1 MRIKRNCR
9 RTVIGILTAVVLSA
23 CSGSD
28 EPTETEEPESAST
41 SSAVKAETSEEAASS
56 ETSNEASIQEEDAAA
71 VQQEEPVVYEGNLEL
86 PVSGATGFASVL
98 MNLKASADAGS
109 ETISALEAG
118 TTFEVLEEEGE
129 WWYVQTETESG
140 WVQHLYC
147 FINLPDVI
155 PSIIYD
161 NTNTYASKF
170 VSSGKT
176 IPGITGQA
184 LYDGKA
190 YNMRLG
196 KVSDIVPVLY
206 SMSKKIHLAQQA
218 ALAEGNSLVIY
229 EGYRPFSAQKLTV
242 DALAD
247 LAAAD
252 PEVMAGINT
261 YPWDTNWFIAT
272 NVSNHQMGYAIDVT
286 LAKITEEQEIVIGDY
301 VATAITGYTEYTMPT
316 TIHELSM
323 ASATF
328 TGPVKSSS
336 PTAWLQATLADTM
349 NEAAILLQ
357 RYCTDAGLTPLASEW
372 WHFND
377 LDARFATEDNSS
389 RGEYILDATISEAPE
404 AAI

>member
-1 MRIKRNCR
+1 MSIKRNWR
-9 RTVIGILTAVVLSA
+9 RAVIGFLTAVVLSA

-28 EPTETEEPESAST
+28 EQTETEESESATT
-41 SSAVKAETSEEAASS
+41 SSAVEAVTSEEI
-56 ETSNEASIQEEDAAA
+56 TSVEEDTA
-71 VQQEEPVVYEGNLEL
+71 VVQPEEPEPLVYEGSLKL
-86 PVSGATGFASVL
+86 PVNGATGYASVR
-98 MNLKASADAGS
+98 MDLKAAADAGS

-118 TTFEVLEEEGE
+118 TAFEVVEEVGD

-170 VSSGKT
+170 ASSGKT
-176 IPGITGQA
+176 IPGITGEA

-218 ALAEGNSLVIY
+218 ALEEGNTLVIY
-229 EGYRPFSAQKLTV
+229 EGYRPFFAQKLTV
-242 DALAD
+242 DALTT

-261 YPWDTNWFIAT
+261 HPWDTNWFIAT
-272 NVSNHQMGYAIDVT
+272 SISNHQMGYAIDVT
-286 LAKITEEQEIVIGDY
+286 LAKITEQQEFVIGDY
-301 VATAITGYTEYTMPT
+301 TATAVTGYTEYTMPT

-336 PTAWLQATLADTM
+336 PTAWLQANLADTM

-389 RGEYILDATISEAPE
+389 KGEYLLDATMSEAPE
-404 AAI
+404 AAE

>member
-1 MRIKRNCR
+1 MKMRIKRNWR
-9 RTVIGILTAVVLSA
+9 RTVIGILAAVVLSA
-23 CSGSD
+23 CTSSD
-28 EPTETEEPESAST
+28 AQTGTEESESTSTSSAIEEATSSAVTSIEEDKAVAQPEEPESL
-41 SSAVKAETSEEAASS
+41 
-56 ETSNEASIQEEDAAA
+56 
-71 VQQEEPVVYEGNLEL
+71 VYQGDLEL
-86 PVSGATGFASVL
+86 PINGATGYASVL
-98 MNLKASADAGS
+98 MDLKATADAGS
-109 ETISALEAG
+109 ETLAALEAG
-118 TTFEVLEEEGE
+118 TAFEVVEEVGD
-129 WWYVQTETESG
+129 WWYVQTATESG

-161 NTNTYASKF
+161 NTNTYAAKF
-170 VSSGKT
+170 VSSGKV
-176 IPGITGQA
+176 IPGITGEA

-190 YNMRLG
+190 YNIRLG

-206 SMSKKIHLAQQA
+206 SMSKKIYLAQQA
-218 ALAEGNSLVIY
+218 ALVEGNSLVIY
-229 EGYRPFSAQKLTV
+229 EGYRPFSAQKMTV
-242 DALAD
+242 DALTN

-261 YPWDTNWFIAT
+261 PPWDTNWFIAT

-286 LAKITEEQEIVIGDY
+286 LAKITEQQEIVIGDY

-336 PTAWLQATLADTM
+336 ATAWLQATLADTM

-377 LDARFATEDNSS
+377 LDARFSTEGNSS
-389 RGEYILDATISEAPE
+389 KGEYLLDSTMSEAPE
-404 AAI
+404 AVI

>member
-1 MRIKRNCR
+1 MLIRKIWR
-9 RTVIGILTAVVLSA
+9 RVFIGILTGMMLSA
-23 CSGSD
+23 CSGSN
-28 EPTETEEPESAST
+28 EQTETNESETAS
-41 SSAVKAETSEEAASS
+41 SSSTAEAGTSEEAAVVWPEES
-56 ETSNEASIQEEDAAA
+56 E
-71 VQQEEPVVYEGNLEL
+71 PLLYEGDLEL
-86 PVSGATGFASVL
+86 PVSGATGYASVR
-98 MNLKASADAGS
+98 MDLKTTADAGS
-109 ETISALEAG
+109 ETILVLEAG
-118 TTFEVLEEEGE
+118 TAFEVLEEVGD
-129 WWYVQTETESG
+129 WWYVRTATESG

-170 VSSGKT
+170 VSSGKA
-176 IPGITGQA
+176 IPGITGEA

-218 ALAEGNSLVIY
+218 ALEEGNTLVIY
-229 EGYRPFSAQKLTV
+229 EGYRPFFAQKLTV
-242 DALAD
+242 DALTT

-261 YPWDTNWFIAT
+261 HPWDTNWFIAT
-272 NVSNHQMGYAIDVT
+272 SISNHQMGYAIDVT
-286 LAKITEEQEIVIGDY
+286 LAKITEQQEFVIGDY
-301 VATAITGYTEYTMPT
+301 TATAVTGYTEYTMPT

-389 RGEYILDATISEAPE
+389 KGEYFLDATMSKAPTVD
-404 AAI
+404 

>member
-1 MRIKRNCR
+1 MLIRQIWR
-9 RTVIGILTAVVLSA
+9 RVFIGILTGMVLSA
-23 CSGSD
+23 CSGSN
-28 EPTETEEPESAST
+28 EQTETNESKTAS
-41 SSAVKAETSEEAASS
+41 SSSTAEAGTSEEAAVVRPEES
-56 ETSNEASIQEEDAAA
+56 E
-71 VQQEEPVVYEGNLEL
+71 PLLYEGDLEL
-86 PVSGATGFASVL
+86 PVNGATGYASVR
-98 MNLKASADAGS
+98 MDLKATADAGS

-118 TTFEVLEEEGE
+118 TAFEVLEEEGD
-129 WWYVQTETESG
+129 WWYVQTATESG

-155 PSIIYD
+155 PSIIYN

-176 IPGITGQA
+176 IPGITGEA

-229 EGYRPFSAQKLTV
+229 EGYRPFSAQKMTV
-242 DALAD
+242 DALTN
-247 LAAAD
+247 LAATD

-272 NVSNHQMGYAIDVT
+272 NISNHQMGYAIDVT
-286 LAKITEEQEIVIGDY
+286 LAKITEQQEIVIGDY
-301 VATAITGYTEYTMPT
+301 AATAITGYTEYTMPT

-389 RGEYILDATISEAPE
+389 KGEYLLDATMSEAPE
-404 AAI
+404 AIE

>member
-1 MRIKRNCR
+1 MLIRQIWR
-9 RTVIGILTAVVLSA
+9 RVFIGILTGMVLSA
-23 CSGSD
+23 CSGSN
-28 EPTETEEPESAST
+28 EQTETNESKTAS
-41 SSAVKAETSEEAASS
+41 SSSTAEAGTSEEAAVVRPEES
-56 ETSNEASIQEEDAAA
+56 E
-71 VQQEEPVVYEGNLEL
+71 PLLYEGDLEL
-86 PVSGATGFASVL
+86 PVNGATGYASVL
-98 MNLKASADAGS
+98 MDLKATADAGS
-109 ETISALEAG
+109 ETISELEAG
-118 TTFEVLEEEGE
+118 TAFEVLEEVGD
-129 WWYVQTETESG
+129 WWYVRTATESG

-147 FINLPDVI
+147 FINLPDVV

-170 VSSGKT
+170 ASSGKT
-176 IPGITGQA
+176 IPGITGEA

-218 ALAEGNSLVIY
+218 ALEEGNILVIY
-229 EGYRPFSAQKLTV
+229 EGYRPFFAQKLTV
-242 DALAD
+242 DALTT

-261 YPWDTNWFIAT
+261 HPWDTNWFIAT
-272 NVSNHQMGYAIDVT
+272 SISNHQMGYAIDVT
-286 LAKITEEQEIVIGDY
+286 LAKITEQQEFVIGDY
-301 VATAITGYTEYTMPT
+301 TATAVTGYTEYTMPT

-336 PTAWLQATLADTM
+336 PTAWLQANLADTM

-389 RGEYILDATISEAPE
+389 KGEYLLDATMSEAPE
-404 AAI
+404 AAE

>member
-1 MRIKRNCR
+1 MSIKRNWR
-9 RTVIGILTAVVLSA
+9 RAVIGFLTAVVLSA

-28 EPTETEEPESAST
+28 EQTETEESKSASAN
-41 SSAVKAETSEEAASS
+41 SAVKEAASS
-56 ETSNEASIQEEDAAA
+56 ETSKEEDAAV
-71 VQQEEPVVYEGNLEL
+71 VQPEEPEPLVYEGSLEL
-86 PVSGATGFASVL
+86 PVNGATGYASVR
-98 MNLKASADAGS
+98 MDLKAAADAGS

-118 TTFEVLEEEGE
+118 TAFEVVEEVGD

-147 FINLPDVI
+147 FISLPDVI

-170 VSSGKT
+170 VSSGKA
-176 IPGITGQA
+176 IPGITGVA

-206 SMSKKIHLAQQA
+206 SMSKKIYLAQQA
-218 ALAEGNSLVIY
+218 ALAEGNTLVIY
-229 EGYRPFSAQKLTV
+229 EGYRPYSAQKMTV
-242 DALAD
+242 DALTN
-247 LAAAD
+247 LAASD

-261 YPWDTNWFIAT
+261 HPWDTNWFIAT
-272 NVSNHQMGYAIDVT
+272 SVSNHQMGYAIDVT
-286 LAKITEEQEIVIGDY
+286 LAKITEQQEIVIGDY
-301 VATAITGYTEYTMPT
+301 AATAITGYTEYTMPT

-377 LDARFATEDNSS
+377 LDARFSTEGNSS
-389 RGEYILDATISEAPE
+389 KGEYLLDATMSEAPE

>member
-1 MRIKRNCR
+1 MLIREIWR
-9 RTVIGILTAVVLSA
+9 RVFIGILTGMMLSA
-23 CSGSD
+23 CSGSN
-28 EPTETEEPESAST
+28 EQTETNESKTAS
-41 SSAVKAETSEEAASS
+41 SSSTAEAGTSEEAAVVRPEES
-56 ETSNEASIQEEDAAA
+56 E
-71 VQQEEPVVYEGNLEL
+71 PLLYEGDLEL
-86 PVSGATGFASVL
+86 PVNGATGYASVL
-98 MNLKASADAGS
+98 MDLKATADAGS
-109 ETISALEAG
+109 ETISELEAG
-118 TTFEVLEEEGE
+118 TAFEVLEEVGD
-129 WWYVQTETESG
+129 WWYVRTATESG

-176 IPGITGQA
+176 IPGITGEA

-218 ALAEGNSLVIY
+218 ALEEGNTLVIY
-229 EGYRPFSAQKLTV
+229 EGYRPFFAQKLTV
-242 DALAD
+242 DALTT

-261 YPWDTNWFIAT
+261 HPWDTNWFIAT
-272 NVSNHQMGYAIDVT
+272 SISNHQMGYAIDVT
-286 LAKITEEQEIVIGDY
+286 LAKITEQQEIVIGDY
-301 VATAITGYTEYTMPT
+301 TATAITGYTEYTMPT

-336 PTAWLQATLADTM
+336 PTAWLQATLVNTM
-349 NEAAILLQ
+349 NETAILLQ

-377 LDARFATEDNSS
+377 LDARFATEGNSS
-389 RGEYILDATISEAPE
+389 RGEYLLDATMSEAPE
-404 AAI
+404 AAE

>member
-1 MRIKRNCR
+1 MLIRQIWR
-9 RTVIGILTAVVLSA
+9 RVFIGILTGMVLSA
-23 CSGSD
+23 CSGSN
-28 EPTETEEPESAST
+28 EQTETNESKTAS
-41 SSAVKAETSEEAASS
+41 SSSTAEAGTSEEAAVVRPEES
-56 ETSNEASIQEEDAAA
+56 E
-71 VQQEEPVVYEGNLEL
+71 PLLYEGDLEL
-86 PVSGATGFASVL
+86 PVNGATGYASVL
-98 MNLKASADAGS
+98 MDLKATADAGS
-109 ETISALEAG
+109 ETISELEAG
-118 TTFEVLEEEGE
+118 TAFEVLEEVGD
-129 WWYVQTETESG
+129 WWYVRTATESG

-147 FINLPDVI
+147 FINLPDVV

-176 IPGITGQA
+176 IPGITGEA

-218 ALAEGNSLVIY
+218 ALEEGNTLVIY
-229 EGYRPFSAQKLTV
+229 EGYRPFFAQKLTV
-242 DALAD
+242 DALTT

-261 YPWDTNWFIAT
+261 HPWDTNWFIAT
-272 NVSNHQMGYAIDVT
+272 SISNHQMGYAIDVT
-286 LAKITEEQEIVIGDY
+286 LAKITEQQEFVIGDY
-301 VATAITGYTEYTMPT
+301 TATAVTGYTEYTMPT

-336 PTAWLQATLADTM
+336 PTAWLLANLADTM

-389 RGEYILDATISEAPE
+389 KGEYLLDATMSEAPE
-404 AAI
+404 AAE

>member
-1 MRIKRNCR
+1 MLIRQIWR
-9 RTVIGILTAVVLSA
+9 RVFIGILTGMVLSA
-23 CSGSD
+23 CSGSN
-28 EPTETEEPESAST
+28 EQTETNESKTAS
-41 SSAVKAETSEEAASS
+41 SSSTAEAGTSEEAAVVRPEES
-56 ETSNEASIQEEDAAA
+56 E
-71 VQQEEPVVYEGNLEL
+71 PLLYEGDLEL
-86 PVSGATGFASVL
+86 PVNGATGYASVL
-98 MNLKASADAGS
+98 MDLKATADAGS
-109 ETISALEAG
+109 ETISELEAG
-118 TTFEVLEEEGE
+118 TAFEVLEEVGD
-129 WWYVQTETESG
+129 WWYVRTATESG

-147 FINLPDVI
+147 FINLPDVV

-170 VSSGKT
+170 ASSGKT
-176 IPGITGQA
+176 IPGITGEA

-218 ALAEGNSLVIY
+218 ALEEGNTLVIY
-229 EGYRPFSAQKLTV
+229 EGYRPFFAQKLTV
-242 DALAD
+242 DALTT
-247 LAAAD
+247 LAASD

-261 YPWDTNWFIAT
+261 HPWDTNWFIAT
-272 NVSNHQMGYAIDVT
+272 SVSNHQMGYAIDVT
-286 LAKITEEQEIVIGDY
+286 LAKITEQQEFVIGDY
-301 VATAITGYTEYTMPT
+301 TATAVTGYTEYTMPT

-336 PTAWLQATLADTM
+336 PTAWLQANLADTM

-389 RGEYILDATISEAPE
+389 KGEYLLDATMSKAPE
-404 AAI
+404 AAE

>member
-1 MRIKRNCR
+1 MLIRQIWR
-9 RTVIGILTAVVLSA
+9 RVFIGILTGMVLSA
-23 CSGSD
+23 CSGSN
-28 EPTETEEPESAST
+28 EQTETNESKTAS
-41 SSAVKAETSEEAASS
+41 SSSTAEAGTSEEAAVVRPEES
-56 ETSNEASIQEEDAAA
+56 E
-71 VQQEEPVVYEGNLEL
+71 PLLYEGDLEL
-86 PVSGATGFASVL
+86 PVNGATGYASVL
-98 MNLKASADAGS
+98 MDLKATADARS
-109 ETISALEAG
+109 ETISELEAG
-118 TTFEVLEEEGE
+118 TAFEVLEEVGD
-129 WWYVQTETESG
+129 WWYVRTATESG

-147 FINLPDVI
+147 FINLPDVV

-170 VSSGKT
+170 ASSGKT
-176 IPGITGQA
+176 IPGITGEA

-196 KVSDIVPVLY
+196 KVSDIEPVLY

-218 ALAEGNSLVIY
+218 ALEEGNTLVIY
-229 EGYRPFSAQKLTV
+229 EGYRPFFAQKLTV
-242 DALAD
+242 DALTT

-261 YPWDTNWFIAT
+261 HPWDTNWFIAT
-272 NVSNHQMGYAIDVT
+272 SISNHQMGYAIDVT
-286 LAKITEEQEIVIGDY
+286 LAKITEQQEFVIGDY
-301 VATAITGYTEYTMPT
+301 TATAVTGYTEYTMPT

-336 PTAWLQATLADTM
+336 PTAWLQANLADTM

-389 RGEYILDATISEAPE
+389 KGEYLLDATMSEAPE
-404 AAI
+404 AAE

>member
-1 MRIKRNCR
+1 MSIKRNWR
-9 RTVIGILTAVVLSA
+9 RAVIGILTVAVLSA

-28 EPTETEEPESAST
+28 EQTETEESETAVT
-41 SSAVKAETSEEAASS
+41 SSAAEAV
-56 ETSNEASIQEEDAAA
+56 TSNEASIQEEDTA
-71 VQQEEPVVYEGNLEL
+71 VVQPEAPKPLVYEGDLEL
-86 PVSGATGFASVL
+86 PVNGATGYASVL
-98 MNLKASADAGS
+98 MDLKATADAGS
-109 ETISALEAG
+109 ETILALEAG
-118 TTFEVLEEEGE
+118 TAFEVVEEVGD
-129 WWYVQTETESG
+129 WWYVQTTTESG

-170 VSSGKT
+170 VSSGKA
-176 IPGITGQA
+176 IPGITGVA

-206 SMSKKIHLAQQA
+206 SMSKKINLAQQA
-218 ALAEGNSLVIY
+218 ALAEGNTLVIY
-229 EGYRPFSAQKLTV
+229 EGYRPYSVQQMTVAALTN
-242 DALAD
+242 

-261 YPWDTNWFIAT
+261 HPWDTNWFIAT
-272 NVSNHQMGYAIDVT
+272 SVSNHQMGYAIDVT
-286 LAKITEEQEIVIGDY
+286 LAKITEQQEIVIGDY
-301 VATAITGYTEYTMPT
+301 AATAITGYTEYTMPT

-336 PTAWLQATLADTM
+336 QTAWLQATLADTM

-357 RYCTDAGLTPLASEW
+357 RYSTDAGLTPLASEW

-377 LDARFATEDNSS
+377 LDARFATEENSS
-389 RGEYILDATISEAPE
+389 KGEYLLDATMSEAPE
-404 AAI
+404 AAE

>member
-1 MRIKRNCR
+1 MLIRQIWR
-9 RTVIGILTAVVLSA
+9 RVFIGILTGMVLSA
-23 CSGSD
+23 CSGSN
-28 EPTETEEPESAST
+28 EQTETNESKTAS
-41 SSAVKAETSEEAASS
+41 SSSTAEAGTSEEAAVVRPEES
-56 ETSNEASIQEEDAAA
+56 E
-71 VQQEEPVVYEGNLEL
+71 PLLYEGDLEL
-86 PVSGATGFASVL
+86 PVNGATGYASVL
-98 MNLKASADAGS
+98 MDLKATADAGS
-109 ETISALEAG
+109 ETISELEAG
-118 TTFEVLEEEGE
+118 TAFEVLEEVGD
-129 WWYVQTETESG
+129 WWYVRTATESG

-147 FINLPDVI
+147 FINLPDVV

-170 VSSGKT
+170 ASSGKT
-176 IPGITGQA
+176 IPGITGEA

-206 SMSKKIHLAQQA
+206 SMSKKILLAQQA
-218 ALAEGNSLVIY
+218 ALEEGNTLVIY
-229 EGYRPFSAQKLTV
+229 EGYRPFFAQKLTV
-242 DALAD
+242 DALTT

-261 YPWDTNWFIAT
+261 HPWDTNWFIAT
-272 NVSNHQMGYAIDVT
+272 SISNHQMGYAIDVT
-286 LAKITEEQEIVIGDY
+286 LAKITEQQEFVIGDY
-301 VATAITGYTEYTMPT
+301 TATAVTGYTEYTMPT

-336 PTAWLQATLADTM
+336 PTAWLQANLADTM

-389 RGEYILDATISEAPE
+389 KGEYLLDATMSEAPE
-404 AAI
+404 AAE

>member
-1 MRIKRNCR
+1 MKINKNWR
-9 RTVIGILTAVVLSA
+9 RTVTGILTAILLSA

-28 EPTETEEPESAST
+28 EQTETEESEIAST
-41 SSAVKAETSEEAASS
+41 SSAVEAVTSEEAIPVENDTAL
-56 ETSNEASIQEEDAAA
+56 
-71 VQQEEPVVYEGNLEL
+71 VQPEEPEPLVYEGDLEL
-86 PVSGATGFASVL
+86 PINGATGYASVL
-98 MNLKASADAGS
+98 MDLKATADAGS
-109 ETISALEAG
+109 ETILALEAG
-118 TTFEVLEEEGE
+118 TAFEVVEEVGD
-129 WWYVQTETESG
+129 WWYVQTATESG

-170 VSSGKT
+170 VSSGKA
-176 IPGITGQA
+176 IPGITGVA

-206 SMSKKIHLAQQA
+206 SMSKKIYLAQQA
-218 ALAEGNSLVIY
+218 ALAEGNTLVIY
-229 EGYRPFSAQKLTV
+229 EGYRPYSAQKMTV
-242 DALAD
+242 DALTN
-247 LAAAD
+247 LAVSD

-261 YPWDTNWFIAT
+261 HPWDTNWFIAT
-272 NVSNHQMGYAIDVT
+272 SVSNHQMGYAIDVT
-286 LAKITEEQEIVIGDY
+286 LAKITEQQEIVIGDY
-301 VATAITGYTEYTMPT
+301 AATAITGYTEYTMPT

-377 LDARFATEDNSS
+377 LDARFSTEGNSS
-389 RGEYILDATISEAPE
+389 KGEYLLDATMSEAPE
-404 AAI
+404 AAE

>member
-1 MRIKRNCR
+1 MKINKNWPRA
-9 RTVIGILTAVVLSA
+9 VIGILMVAVLSA

-28 EPTETEEPESAST
+28 EQTETEESEIAST
-41 SSAVKAETSEEAASS
+41 SSAVEAVTSEEA
-56 ETSNEASIQEEDAAA
+56 IPVEDDTA
-71 VQQEEPVVYEGNLEL
+71 VVEPEEPEPLGYEGDLEL
-86 PVSGATGFASVL
+86 PVSGATGYASIG
-98 MNLKASADAGS
+98 MDLKATADAES

-118 TTFEVLEEEGE
+118 TAFEVLEEVGD
-129 WWYVQTETESG
+129 WWYVRTATESG
-140 WVQHLYC
+140 WVEHIHC

-176 IPGITGQA
+176 IPGITGVA

-190 YNMRLG
+190 YNIRLG

-206 SMSKKIHLAQQA
+206 SMSKKIYLAQQA
-218 ALAEGNSLVIY
+218 ALAEGNTLVIY
-229 EGYRPFSAQKLTV
+229 EGYRPYSVQTLTV
-242 DALAD
+242 DALTA
-247 LAAAD
+247 LAMAD

-261 YPWDTNWFIAT
+261 PPWDTNWFIAT
-272 NVSNHQMGYAIDVT
+272 SVSNHQMGYAIDVT
-286 LAKITEEQEIVIGDY
+286 LAKVTEQQEIVIGDY
-301 VATAITGYTEYTMPT
+301 AATAITGYTEYTMPT

-336 PTAWLQATLADTM
+336 PTAWVQATLADTM

-357 RYCTDAGLTPLASEW
+357 RYSTDAGLTPLASEW

-377 LDARFATEDNSS
+377 LDARFATEGNSS
-389 RGEYILDATISEAPE
+389 KGEYLLDATMSEAPE
-404 AAI
+404 AAN

>member
-1 MRIKRNCR
+1 MLIRQIWR
-9 RTVIGILTAVVLSA
+9 RVFIGILTGMVLSA
-23 CSGSD
+23 CSGSN
-28 EPTETEEPESAST
+28 EQTETNESKTAS
-41 SSAVKAETSEEAASS
+41 SSSTAEAGTSEEAAVVRPEES
-56 ETSNEASIQEEDAAA
+56 E
-71 VQQEEPVVYEGNLEL
+71 PLLYEGDLEL
-86 PVSGATGFASVL
+86 PVNGATGYASVL
-98 MNLKASADAGS
+98 MDLKATADAGS
-109 ETISALEAG
+109 ETISELEAG
-118 TTFEVLEEEGE
+118 TAFEVLEEVGD
-129 WWYVQTETESG
+129 WWYVRTATESG

-147 FINLPDVI
+147 FINLPDVV

-170 VSSGKT
+170 VSSRKT
-176 IPGITGQA
+176 IPGITGEA

-218 ALAEGNSLVIY
+218 ALEEGNTLVIY
-229 EGYRPFSAQKLTV
+229 EGYRPFFAQKLTV
-242 DALAD
+242 DALTT

-261 YPWDTNWFIAT
+261 HPWDTNWFIAT
-272 NVSNHQMGYAIDVT
+272 SISNHQMGYAIDVT
-286 LAKITEEQEIVIGDY
+286 LAKITEQQEFVIGDY
-301 VATAITGYTEYTMPT
+301 TATAVTGYTEYTMPT

-336 PTAWLQATLADTM
+336 PTAWLQANLADTM

-389 RGEYILDATISEAPE
+389 KGEYLLDATMSEAPE
-404 AAI
+404 AAE

>member
-1 MRIKRNCR
+1 MLIRQIWR
-9 RTVIGILTAVVLSA
+9 RVFIGILTGMVLSA
-23 CSGSD
+23 CSGSN
-28 EPTETEEPESAST
+28 EQTETHESKTAS
-41 SSAVKAETSEEAASS
+41 SSSTAEAGTSEEAAVVRPEES
-56 ETSNEASIQEEDAAA
+56 E
-71 VQQEEPVVYEGNLEL
+71 PLLYEGDLEL
-86 PVSGATGFASVL
+86 PVNGATGYASVL
-98 MNLKASADAGS
+98 MDLKATADAGS
-109 ETISALEAG
+109 ETISELEAG
-118 TTFEVLEEEGE
+118 TAFEVLEEVGD
-129 WWYVQTETESG
+129 WWYVRTATESG

-147 FINLPDVI
+147 FINLPDVV

-170 VSSGKT
+170 ASSGKT
-176 IPGITGQA
+176 IPGITGEA

-196 KVSDIVPVLY
+196 KVSDIEPVLY

-218 ALAEGNSLVIY
+218 ALEEGNTLVIY
-229 EGYRPFSAQKLTV
+229 EGYRPFFAQKLTV
-242 DALAD
+242 DALTT

-261 YPWDTNWFIAT
+261 HPWDTNWFIAT
-272 NVSNHQMGYAIDVT
+272 SISNHQMGYAIDVT
-286 LAKITEEQEIVIGDY
+286 LAKITEQQEFVIGDY
-301 VATAITGYTEYTMPT
+301 TATAVTGYTEYTMPT

-336 PTAWLQATLADTM
+336 PTAWLQANLADTM

-389 RGEYILDATISEAPE
+389 KGEYLLDATMSEAPE
-404 AAI
+404 AAE

>member
-1 MRIKRNCR
+1 MLIREIWR
-9 RTVIGILTAVVLSA
+9 RVFIGILTGMMLSA
-23 CSGSD
+23 CSGSN
-28 EPTETEEPESAST
+28 EQTETNESKTAS
-41 SSAVKAETSEEAASS
+41 SSSTAEAGTSEEAAVVRPEVS
-56 ETSNEASIQEEDAAA
+56 E
-71 VQQEEPVVYEGNLEL
+71 PLLYEGDLEL
-86 PVSGATGFASVL
+86 PVNGATGYASVL
-98 MNLKASADAGS
+98 MDLKATADAGS
-109 ETISALEAG
+109 ETISELEAG
-118 TTFEVLEEEGE
+118 TAFEVLEEVGD
-129 WWYVQTETESG
+129 WWYVRTATESG

-170 VSSGKT
+170 ASSGKT
-176 IPGITGQA
+176 IPGITGEA

-218 ALAEGNSLVIY
+218 ALEEGNTLVIY
-229 EGYRPFSAQKLTV
+229 EGYRPFFAQKLTV
-242 DALAD
+242 DALTT

-261 YPWDTNWFIAT
+261 HPWDTNWFIAT
-272 NVSNHQMGYAIDVT
+272 SISNHQMGYAIDVT
-286 LAKITEEQEIVIGDY
+286 LAKITEQQEFVIGDY
-301 VATAITGYTEYTMPT
+301 TATAVTGYTEYTMPT

-336 PTAWLQATLADTM
+336 PTAWLQANLADTM

-389 RGEYILDATISEAPE
+389 KGEYLLDATMGEAPE
-404 AAI
+404 AAE

>member
-1 MRIKRNCR
+1 MLIRQIWR
-9 RTVIGILTAVVLSA
+9 RVFIGILTGMVLSA
-23 CSGSD
+23 CSGSN
-28 EPTETEEPESAST
+28 EQTETNESKTAS
-41 SSAVKAETSEEAASS
+41 SSSTAEAGTSEEAAVVRPEES
-56 ETSNEASIQEEDAAA
+56 E
-71 VQQEEPVVYEGNLEL
+71 PLLYEGDLEL
-86 PVSGATGFASVL
+86 PVNGATGYASVL
-98 MNLKASADAGS
+98 MDLKATADAGS
-109 ETISALEAG
+109 ETISELEAG
-118 TTFEVLEEEGE
+118 TVFEVLEEVGD
-129 WWYVQTETESG
+129 WWYVRTATESG

-147 FINLPDVI
+147 FINLPDVV

-170 VSSGKT
+170 ASSGKT
-176 IPGITGQA
+176 IPGITGEA

-218 ALAEGNSLVIY
+218 ALEEGNTLVIY
-229 EGYRPFSAQKLTV
+229 EGYRPFFAQKLTV
-242 DALAD
+242 DALTT

-261 YPWDTNWFIAT
+261 HPWDTNWFIAT
-272 NVSNHQMGYAIDVT
+272 SISNHQMGYAIDVT
-286 LAKITEEQEIVIGDY
+286 LAKITEQQEFVIGDY
-301 VATAITGYTEYTMPT
+301 TATAVTGYTEYTMPT

-336 PTAWLQATLADTM
+336 PTAWLQANLADTM

-389 RGEYILDATISEAPE
+389 KGEYLLDATMSEAPE
-404 AAI
+404 AAE

>member
-1 MRIKRNCR
+1 MLIRKIWR
-9 RTVIGILTAVVLSA
+9 RVFIGILTGMVLSA
-23 CSGSD
+23 CSGSN
-28 EPTETEEPESAST
+28 EQTETNESKTAS
-41 SSAVKAETSEEAASS
+41 SSSTAEAGTSEEAAVVRPEES
-56 ETSNEASIQEEDAAA
+56 E
-71 VQQEEPVVYEGNLEL
+71 PLLYEGDLEL
-86 PVSGATGFASVL
+86 PVNGATGYASVL
-98 MNLKASADAGS
+98 MDLKATADAGS
-109 ETISALEAG
+109 ETISELEAG
-118 TTFEVLEEEGE
+118 TAFEVLEEVGD
-129 WWYVQTETESG
+129 WWYVRTATESG

-147 FINLPDVI
+147 FINLPDVV

-176 IPGITGQA
+176 IPGITGEA

-218 ALAEGNSLVIY
+218 ALEEGNTLVIY
-229 EGYRPFSAQKLTV
+229 EGYRPFFAQKLTV
-242 DALAD
+242 DALTT

-261 YPWDTNWFIAT
+261 HPWDTNWFIAT
-272 NVSNHQMGYAIDVT
+272 SISNHQMGYAIDVT
-286 LAKITEEQEIVIGDY
+286 LAKITEQQEFVIGDY
-301 VATAITGYTEYTMPT
+301 TATAVTGYTEYTMPT

-336 PTAWLQATLADTM
+336 PTAWLQANLADTM

-389 RGEYILDATISEAPE
+389 KGEYLLDATMSEAPE
-404 AAI
+404 AAE

>member
-1 MRIKRNCR
+1 MLIREIWR
-9 RTVIGILTAVVLSA
+9 RVFIGILTGMMLSA
-23 CSGSD
+23 CSGSN
-28 EPTETEEPESAST
+28 EQTETNESKTAS
-41 SSAVKAETSEEAASS
+41 SSSTAEAGTSEEAAVVRPEVS
-56 ETSNEASIQEEDAAA
+56 E
-71 VQQEEPVVYEGNLEL
+71 PLLYEGDLEL
-86 PVSGATGFASVL
+86 PVNGATGYASVL
-98 MNLKASADAGS
+98 MDLKATADAGS
-109 ETISALEAG
+109 ETISELEAG
-118 TTFEVLEEEGE
+118 TAFEVLEEVGD
-129 WWYVQTETESG
+129 WWYVRTATESG

-170 VSSGKT
+170 VSSGKM
-176 IPGITGQA
+176 IPGITGEA

-218 ALAEGNSLVIY
+218 ALEEGNTLVIY
-229 EGYRPFSAQKLTV
+229 EGYRPFFAQKLTV
-242 DALAD
+242 DALTT

-261 YPWDTNWFIAT
+261 HPWDTNWFIAT
-272 NVSNHQMGYAIDVT
+272 SISNHQMGYAIDVT
-286 LAKITEEQEIVIGDY
+286 LAKITEQQEFVIGDY
-301 VATAITGYTEYTMPT
+301 TATAVTGYTEYTMPT

-336 PTAWLQATLADTM
+336 PTAWLQANLADTM

-389 RGEYILDATISEAPE
+389 KGEYLLDATMGEAPE
-404 AAI
+404 AAE

>member
-1 MRIKRNCR
+1 M
-9 RTVIGILTAVVLSA
+9 VLSA
-23 CSGSD
+23 CSGSN
-28 EPTETEEPESAST
+28 EQTETNESKTAS
-41 SSAVKAETSEEAASS
+41 SSSTAEAGTSEEAAVVRPEES
-56 ETSNEASIQEEDAAA
+56 E
-71 VQQEEPVVYEGNLEL
+71 PLLYEGDLEL
-86 PVSGATGFASVL
+86 PVNGATGYASVL
-98 MNLKASADAGS
+98 MDLKATADAGS
-109 ETISALEAG
+109 ETISELEAG
-118 TTFEVLEEEGE
+118 TAFEVLEEAGD
-129 WWYVQTETESG
+129 WWYVRTATESG

-147 FINLPDVI
+147 FINLPDVV

-176 IPGITGQA
+176 IPGITGEA

-218 ALAEGNSLVIY
+218 ALEEGNTLVIY
-229 EGYRPFSAQKLTV
+229 EGYRPFFAQKLTV
-242 DALAD
+242 DALTT

-261 YPWDTNWFIAT
+261 HPWDTNWFIAT
-272 NVSNHQMGYAIDVT
+272 SISNHQMGYAIDVT
-286 LAKITEEQEIVIGDY
+286 LAKITEQQEFVIGDY
-301 VATAITGYTEYTMPT
+301 TATAVTGYTEYTMPT

-336 PTAWLQATLADTM
+336 PTAWLLANLADTM

-389 RGEYILDATISEAPE
+389 KGEYLLDATMSEAPE
-404 AAI
+404 AAE

>member
-1 MRIKRNCR
+1 MLIREIWR
-9 RTVIGILTAVVLSA
+9 RVFIGILTGMMLSA
-23 CSGSD
+23 CSGSN
-28 EPTETEEPESAST
+28 EQTETNESKTAS
-41 SSAVKAETSEEAASS
+41 SSSTAEAGTSEEAAVVRPEVS
-56 ETSNEASIQEEDAAA
+56 E
-71 VQQEEPVVYEGNLEL
+71 PLLYEGDLEL
-86 PVSGATGFASVL
+86 PVNGATGYASVL
-98 MNLKASADAGS
+98 MDLKATADAGS
-109 ETISALEAG
+109 ETISELEAG
-118 TTFEVLEEEGE
+118 TAFEVLEEVGD
-129 WWYVQTETESG
+129 WWYVRTATESG

-170 VSSGKT
+170 VSSGKM
-176 IPGITGQA
+176 IPGITGEA

-218 ALAEGNSLVIY
+218 ALEEGNTLVIY
-229 EGYRPFSAQKLTV
+229 EGYRPFFAQKLTV
-242 DALAD
+242 DALTT

-261 YPWDTNWFIAT
+261 HPWDTNWFIAT
-272 NVSNHQMGYAIDVT
+272 SISNHQMGYAIDVT
-286 LAKITEEQEIVIGDY
+286 LAKITEQQEFVIGDY
-301 VATAITGYTEYTMPT
+301 TATAVTGCTEYTMPT

-336 PTAWLQATLADTM
+336 PTAWLQANLADTM

-389 RGEYILDATISEAPE
+389 KGEYLLDATMGEAPE
-404 AAI
+404 AAE

>member
-1 MRIKRNCR
+1 M
-9 RTVIGILTAVVLSA
+9 VLSA

-28 EPTETEEPESAST
+28 EQTETEESKSASAN
-41 SSAVKAETSEEAASS
+41 SAVKEAASS
-56 ETSNEASIQEEDAAA
+56 ETSKEEDAAV
-71 VQQEEPVVYEGNLEL
+71 VQPEEPEPWVYEGSLEL
-86 PVSGATGFASVL
+86 PVNGATGYASVR
-98 MNLKASADAGS
+98 MDLKAAADAGS

-118 TTFEVLEEEGE
+118 TAFEVVEEVGD

-170 VSSGKT
+170 VSSGKA
-176 IPGITGQA
+176 IPGITGVA

-206 SMSKKIHLAQQA
+206 SMSKKIYLAQQA
-218 ALAEGNSLVIY
+218 ALAEGNTLVIY
-229 EGYRPFSAQKLTV
+229 EGYRPYSAQKMTV
-242 DALAD
+242 DALTN
-247 LAAAD
+247 LAVSD

-261 YPWDTNWFIAT
+261 HPWDTNWFIAT
-272 NVSNHQMGYAIDVT
+272 SVSNHQMGYAIDVT
-286 LAKITEEQEIVIGDY
+286 LAKITEQQEIVIGDY
-301 VATAITGYTEYTMPT
+301 AATAITGYTEYTMPT

-349 NEAAILLQ
+349 NEVAILLQ

-389 RGEYILDATISEAPE
+389 KGEYLLDATMSKAPE
-404 AAI
+404 AAE

>member
-1 MRIKRNCR
+1 MRINKNWR
-9 RTVIGILTAVVLSA
+9 RAFIGILTGAVLSA

-28 EPTETEEPESAST
+28 EQTETEESESTTT
-41 SSAVKAETSEEAASS
+41 SSAVEAVDSAETASS
-56 ETSNEASIQEEDAAA
+56 ETSNEEETA
-71 VQQEEPVVYEGNLEL
+71 VVQPENPEPLTYEGDLEL
-86 PVSGATGFASVL
+86 PVNGATGYASVR
-98 MNLKASADAGS
+98 MDLKATADAGS
-109 ETISALEAG
+109 ETLAALKAG
-118 TTFEVLEEEGE
+118 TAFEVVEEVGD

-170 VSSGKT
+170 VSSGKA
-176 IPGITGQA
+176 IPGITGEA

-196 KVSDIVPVLY
+196 NVSDIVPVLY

-242 DALAD
+242 DALTN
-247 LAAAD
+247 LAATD

-286 LAKITEEQEIVIGDY
+286 LAKITEQQEIVIGDY
-301 VATAITGYTEYTMPT
+301 AATAITGYTEYTMPT

-328 TGPVKSSS
+328 TGPVKSRS

-357 RYCTDAGLTPLASEW
+357 RYCTDAGLIPLASEW

-377 LDARFATEDNSS
+377 LDARFSTEGNSS
-389 RGEYILDATISEAPE
+389 KGEYLLDSTRSEAPE
-404 AAI
+404 AAE

>member
-1 MRIKRNCR
+1 MLIREIWR
-9 RTVIGILTAVVLSA
+9 RVFIGILTGMVLSA
-23 CSGSD
+23 CSGSN
-28 EPTETEEPESAST
+28 EQTETNESKTAS
-41 SSAVKAETSEEAASS
+41 SSSTAEAGTSEEAAVVRPEES
-56 ETSNEASIQEEDAAA
+56 E
-71 VQQEEPVVYEGNLEL
+71 PLLYEGDLEL
-86 PVSGATGFASVL
+86 PVNGATGYASVL
-98 MNLKASADAGS
+98 MDLKATADAGS
-109 ETISALEAG
+109 ETISELEAG
-118 TTFEVLEEEGE
+118 TAFEVLEEVGD
-129 WWYVQTETESG
+129 WWYVRTATESG

-147 FINLPDVI
+147 FINLPDVV

-170 VSSGKT
+170 ASSGKT
-176 IPGITGQA
+176 IPGITGEA

-218 ALAEGNSLVIY
+218 ALEEGNTLVIY
-229 EGYRPFSAQKLTV
+229 EGYRPFFAQKLTV
-242 DALAD
+242 DALTT

-261 YPWDTNWFIAT
+261 HPWDTNWFIAT
-272 NVSNHQMGYAIDVT
+272 SISNHQMGYAIDVT
-286 LAKITEEQEIVIGDY
+286 LAKITEQQEFVIGDY
-301 VATAITGYTEYTMPT
+301 TATAVTGYTEYTMPT

-336 PTAWLQATLADTM
+336 PTAWLQANLADTM

-389 RGEYILDATISEAPE
+389 KGEYLLDATMGEAPE
-404 AAI
+404 AAE

>member
-1 MRIKRNCR
+1 MLIRKIWR
-9 RTVIGILTAVVLSA
+9 RVFIGILTGMMLSA
-23 CSGSD
+23 CSGSN
-28 EPTETEEPESAST
+28 EQTETNESETAS
-41 SSAVKAETSEEAASS
+41 SSSTAEAGTSEEAAVVRPEES
-56 ETSNEASIQEEDAAA
+56 E
-71 VQQEEPVVYEGNLEL
+71 PLLYEGDLEL
-86 PVSGATGFASVL
+86 PVSGATGYASVR
-98 MNLKASADAGS
+98 MDLKTTADAGS
-109 ETISALEAG
+109 ETILVLEAG
-118 TTFEVLEEEGE
+118 TAFEVVEEAGD
-129 WWYVQTETESG
+129 WWYVQTATDSG

-170 VSSGKT
+170 VSSGKA
-176 IPGITGQA
+176 IPGITGEA

-218 ALAEGNSLVIY
+218 ALADGNTLVIY
-229 EGYRPFSAQKLTV
+229 EGYRPYSVQKMTV
-242 DALAD
+242 DALTT

-261 YPWDTNWFIAT
+261 HPWDTNWFIAT
-272 NVSNHQMGYAIDVT
+272 SVSNHQMGYAIDVT
-286 LAKITEEQEIVIGDY
+286 LAKITEQQEIVIGDY
-301 VATAITGYTEYTMPT
+301 AATAITGYTEYTMPT

-357 RYCTDAGLTPLASEW
+357 RYSTEAGLTPLASEW

-377 LDARFATEDNSS
+377 LDARFATEGNSS
-389 RGEYILDATISEAPE
+389 KGEYLLDATMSVAPE
-404 AAI
+404 AAE

>member
-1 MRIKRNCR
+1 MKINKNWPRA
-9 RTVIGILTAVVLSA
+9 VIGILMVAVLSA

-28 EPTETEEPESAST
+28 EQTETEESESTPT
-41 SSAVKAETSEEAASS
+41 SSAVEAVASKEAAV
-56 ETSNEASIQEEDAAA
+56 
-71 VQQEEPVVYEGNLEL
+71 VQPEEPEPLVYEGNLEL
-86 PVSGATGFASVL
+86 PVNGATGYASVR
-98 MNLKASADAGS
+98 MDLKATADAGS
-109 ETISALEAG
+109 ETVVALEAG
-118 TTFEVLEEEGE
+118 TALEVLEEVGD
-129 WWYVQTETESG
+129 WWYVQTATESG

-170 VSSGKT
+170 ISSGKA

-190 YNMRLG
+190 YNMRLE

-218 ALAEGNSLVIY
+218 ALAEGNTLVIY
-229 EGYRPFSAQKLTV
+229 EGYRPYSVQQMTVAALTN
-242 DALAD
+242 

-272 NVSNHQMGYAIDVT
+272 SVSNHQMGYAIDVT
-286 LAKITEEQEIVIGDY
+286 LAKITEQQEIVIGDY
-301 VATAITGYTEYTMPT
+301 AATAITGYTEYSMPT

-336 PTAWLQATLADTM
+336 PTAWVQATLADTM

-357 RYCTDAGLTPLASEW
+357 RYSTDAGLTPLASEW

-377 LDARFATEDNSS
+377 LDARFATEENSS
-389 RGEYILDATISEAPE
+389 KGEYLLDATMSEAPE
-404 AAI
+404 SAN

>member
-1 MRIKRNCR
+1 MLIRQIWR
-9 RTVIGILTAVVLSA
+9 RVFIGILTGMVLSA
-23 CSGSD
+23 CSASN
-28 EPTETEEPESAST
+28 EQTETNESKTAS
-41 SSAVKAETSEEAASS
+41 SSSTAEAGTSEEAAVVRPEES
-56 ETSNEASIQEEDAAA
+56 E
-71 VQQEEPVVYEGNLEL
+71 PLLYEGDLEL
-86 PVSGATGFASVL
+86 PVNGATGYASVRVD
-98 MNLKASADAGS
+98 LKATADAGS
-109 ETISALEAG
+109 ATISELEAG
-118 TTFEVLEEEGE
+118 TSFEVLEEVGD
-129 WWYVQTETESG
+129 WWYVRTATESG

-147 FINLPDVI
+147 FINLPDVV

-170 VSSGKT
+170 ASSGKT
-176 IPGITGQA
+176 IPGITGEA

-218 ALAEGNSLVIY
+218 ALEEGNTLVIY
-229 EGYRPFSAQKLTV
+229 EGYRPFFAQKLTV
-242 DALAD
+242 DALTT

-261 YPWDTNWFIAT
+261 HPWDTNWFIAT
-272 NVSNHQMGYAIDVT
+272 SISNHQMGYAIDVT
-286 LAKITEEQEIVIGDY
+286 LAKITEQQEFVIGDY
-301 VATAITGYTEYTMPT
+301 TATAVTGYTEYTMPT

-336 PTAWLQATLADTM
+336 PTAWLQANLADTM

-389 RGEYILDATISEAPE
+389 KGEYLLDATMSEAPE
-404 AAI
+404 AAE

>member
-1 MRIKRNCR
+1 MLIRQIWR
-9 RTVIGILTAVVLSA
+9 RVFIGILTGMVLSA
-23 CSGSD
+23 CSGSN
-28 EPTETEEPESAST
+28 EQTETNESKTAS
-41 SSAVKAETSEEAASS
+41 SSSTAEAGTSEEAAVVRPEES
-56 ETSNEASIQEEDAAA
+56 E
-71 VQQEEPVVYEGNLEL
+71 PLLYEGDLEL
-86 PVSGATGFASVL
+86 PVNGATGYASVL
-98 MNLKASADAGS
+98 MDLKATADAGS
-109 ETISALEAG
+109 ETISELEAG
-118 TTFEVLEEEGE
+118 TAFEVLEEVGD
-129 WWYVQTETESG
+129 WWYVRTATESG

-147 FINLPDVI
+147 FINLPDVV

-170 VSSGKT
+170 ASSGKT
-176 IPGITGQA
+176 IPGITGEA

-218 ALAEGNSLVIY
+218 ALEEGNTLVIY
-229 EGYRPFSAQKLTV
+229 EGYRPFFAQKLTV
-242 DALAD
+242 DALTT

-261 YPWDTNWFIAT
+261 HPWDTNWFIAT
-272 NVSNHQMGYAIDVT
+272 SISNHQMGYAIDVT
-286 LAKITEEQEIVIGDY
+286 LAKITEQQEFVIGDY
-301 VATAITGYTEYTMPT
+301 TATAVTGYTEYTMPT

-336 PTAWLQATLADTM
+336 PTAWLQANLADTM

-389 RGEYILDATISEAPE
+389 KGEYLLDATMSDAPE
-404 AAI
+404 AAE

>member
-1 MRIKRNCR
+1 MLIRQIWR
-9 RTVIGILTAVVLSA
+9 RVFIGILTGMVLSA
-23 CSGSD
+23 CSGSN
-28 EPTETEEPESAST
+28 EQTETNESKTAS
-41 SSAVKAETSEEAASS
+41 SSSTAEAGTSEEAAVVRPEES
-56 ETSNEASIQEEDAAA
+56 E
-71 VQQEEPVVYEGNLEL
+71 PLLYEGDLEL
-86 PVSGATGFASVL
+86 PVNGATGYASVL
-98 MNLKASADAGS
+98 MDLKATADAGS
-109 ETISALEAG
+109 ETISELEAG
-118 TTFEVLEEEGE
+118 TAFEVLEEVGD
-129 WWYVQTETESG
+129 WWYVRTATESG

-147 FINLPDVI
+147 FINLPDVV

-176 IPGITGQA
+176 IPGITGEA

-218 ALAEGNSLVIY
+218 ALEEGNTLVIY
-229 EGYRPFSAQKLTV
+229 EGYRPFFAQKLTV
-242 DALAD
+242 DALTT

-261 YPWDTNWFIAT
+261 HPWDTNWFIAT
-272 NVSNHQMGYAIDVT
+272 SISNHQMGYAIDVT
-286 LAKITEEQEIVIGDY
+286 LAKITEQQEFVICDY
-301 VATAITGYTEYTMPT
+301 TATAVTGYTEYTMPT

-336 PTAWLQATLADTM
+336 PTAWLQANLADTM

-389 RGEYILDATISEAPE
+389 KGEYLLDATMSEAPE
-404 AAI
+404 AAE

>member
-1 MRIKRNCR
+1 MLIRQIWR
-9 RTVIGILTAVVLSA
+9 RVFIGILTGMVLSA
-23 CSGSD
+23 CSGSN
-28 EPTETEEPESAST
+28 EQTETNESKTAS
-41 SSAVKAETSEEAASS
+41 SSSTAEAGTSEEAAVVRPEES
-56 ETSNEASIQEEDAAA
+56 E
-71 VQQEEPVVYEGNLEL
+71 PLLYEGDLEL
-86 PVSGATGFASVL
+86 PVNGATGYASVL
-98 MNLKASADAGS
+98 MDLKATADAGS
-109 ETISALEAG
+109 ETISELEAG
-118 TTFEVLEEEGE
+118 TAFEVLEEVGD
-129 WWYVQTETESG
+129 WWYVRTATESG

-147 FINLPDVI
+147 FINLPDVV

-170 VSSGKT
+170 ASSGKT
-176 IPGITGQA
+176 IPGITGEA

-218 ALAEGNSLVIY
+218 ALEEGNTLVIY
-229 EGYRPFSAQKLTV
+229 EGYRPFFAQKLTV
-242 DALAD
+242 DALTT

-261 YPWDTNWFIAT
+261 HPWDTNWFIAT
-272 NVSNHQMGYAIDVT
+272 SISNHQMGYAIDVT
-286 LAKITEEQEIVIGDY
+286 LAKITEQQEFVIGDY
-301 VATAITGYTEYTMPT
+301 TATAVTGYTEYTMPT

-336 PTAWLQATLADTM
+336 PTAWLLANLADTM

-377 LDARFATEDNSS
+377 LDARFATEGNSS
-389 RGEYILDATISEAPE
+389 KGEYLLDATMSEAPE
-404 AAI
+404 AAE

>member
-1 MRIKRNCR
+1 MLIRQIWR
-9 RTVIGILTAVVLSA
+9 RVFIGILTGMVLSA
-23 CSGSD
+23 CSGSN
-28 EPTETEEPESAST
+28 EQTETNESKTAS
-41 SSAVKAETSEEAASS
+41 SSSTAEAGTSEEAAVVRPEES
-56 ETSNEASIQEEDAAA
+56 E
-71 VQQEEPVVYEGNLEL
+71 PLLYEGDLEL
-86 PVSGATGFASVL
+86 PVNGATGYASIL
-98 MNLKASADAGS
+98 MDLKAAADAGS

-118 TTFEVLEEEGE
+118 TAFEVVEEVGD

-176 IPGITGQA
+176 IPGITGEA

-218 ALAEGNSLVIY
+218 ALEEGNTLVIY
-229 EGYRPFSAQKLTV
+229 EGYRPFFAQKLTV
-242 DALAD
+242 DALTT

-261 YPWDTNWFIAT
+261 HPWDTNWFIAT
-272 NVSNHQMGYAIDVT
+272 SISNHQMGYAIDVT
-286 LAKITEEQEIVIGDY
+286 LAKITEQQEIVIGDY
-301 VATAITGYTEYTMPT
+301 AATAITGYTEYTMPT

-336 PTAWLQATLADTM
+336 PTAWLQANLADTM

-389 RGEYILDATISEAPE
+389 KGEYLLDATMSEAPE
-404 AAI
+404 AAE

>member
-1 MRIKRNCR
+1 MRINKNWR
-9 RTVIGILTAVVLSA
+9 RTVIGILTAVVLTA

-28 EPTETEEPESAST
+28 EQTETDESEAT
-41 SSAVKAETSEEAASS
+41 VAVEAVTSEEAASS
-56 ETSNEASIQEEDAAA
+56 ETSNEEETA
-71 VQQEEPVVYEGNLEL
+71 VVQPENPEPLVYEGDLEL
-86 PVSGATGFASVL
+86 PVNGATGYASVR
-98 MNLKASADAGS
+98 MDLKATADAGS
-109 ETISALEAG
+109 ETLAALEAG
-118 TTFEVLEEEGE
+118 TAFEVVEGLGD

-170 VSSGKT
+170 VSSGKA
-176 IPGITGQA
+176 IPGITGVA

-206 SMSKKIHLAQQA
+206 SMSKKIYLAQKA

-229 EGYRPFSAQKLTV
+229 EGYRPYSAQKLTV
-242 DALAD
+242 AALTN

-286 LAKITEEQEIVIGDY
+286 LAKITEQQAIVIGDY
-301 VATAITGYTEYTMPT
+301 AATAITGYTEYTMPT

-357 RYCTDAGLTPLASEW
+357 RYSTEAGLTPLASEW

-377 LDARFATEDNSS
+377 LDARFSTEGNSS
-389 RGEYILDATISEAPE
+389 KGEYLLDATMSEAPE
-404 AAI
+404 AAE

>member
-1 MRIKRNCR
+1 MLIRQIWR
-9 RTVIGILTAVVLSA
+9 RVFIGILTGMVLSA
-23 CSGSD
+23 CSGSN
-28 EPTETEEPESAST
+28 EQTETNESKTAS
-41 SSAVKAETSEEAASS
+41 SSSTAEAGTSEEAAVVRPEES
-56 ETSNEASIQEEDAAA
+56 E
-71 VQQEEPVVYEGNLEL
+71 PLLYEGDLEL
-86 PVSGATGFASVL
+86 PVNGATGYASVL
-98 MNLKASADAGS
+98 MDLKATADAGS
-109 ETISALEAG
+109 ETISELEAG
-118 TTFEVLEEEGE
+118 TAFEVLEEVGD
-129 WWYVQTETESG
+129 WWYVRTATESG

-147 FINLPDVI
+147 FINLPDVV

-170 VSSGKT
+170 ASSGKT
-176 IPGITGQA
+176 IPGITGEA

-196 KVSDIVPVLY
+196 KVSDIEPVLY

-218 ALAEGNSLVIY
+218 ALEEGNTLVIY
-229 EGYRPFSAQKLTV
+229 EGYRPFFAQKLTV
-242 DALAD
+242 DALTT
-247 LAAAD
+247 LAATD

-261 YPWDTNWFIAT
+261 HPWDTNWFIAT
-272 NVSNHQMGYAIDVT
+272 SISNHQMGYAIDVT
-286 LAKITEEQEIVIGDY
+286 LAKITEQQEFVIGDY
-301 VATAITGYTEYTMPT
+301 TATAVTGYTEYTMPT

-336 PTAWLQATLADTM
+336 PTAWLQANLADTM

-389 RGEYILDATISEAPE
+389 KGEYLLDATMSEAPE
-404 AAI
+404 AAE

>member
-1 MRIKRNCR
+1 
-9 RTVIGILTAVVLSA
+9 VLSA
-23 CSGSD
+23 CSGSN
-28 EPTETEEPESAST
+28 EQTETNESKTAS
-41 SSAVKAETSEEAASS
+41 SSSTAEAGTSEEAAVVRPEES
-56 ETSNEASIQEEDAAA
+56 E
-71 VQQEEPVVYEGNLEL
+71 PLLYEGDLEL
-86 PVSGATGFASVL
+86 PVNGATGYASVRVD
-98 MNLKASADAGS
+98 LKATADAGS
-109 ETISALEAG
+109 ETISELEAG
-118 TTFEVLEEEGE
+118 TAFEVLEEVGD
-129 WWYVQTETESG
+129 WWYVRTATESG

-147 FINLPDVI
+147 FINLPDVV

-170 VSSGKT
+170 VSSGKA
-176 IPGITGQA
+176 IPGITGVA

-206 SMSKKIHLAQQA
+206 SMSKKIYLAQQA
-218 ALAEGNSLVIY
+218 ALAEGNTLVIY
-229 EGYRPFSAQKLTV
+229 EGYRPYSAQKMTV
-242 DALAD
+242 DALTN
-247 LAAAD
+247 LAASD

-261 YPWDTNWFIAT
+261 HPWDTNWFIAT
-272 NVSNHQMGYAIDVT
+272 SISNHQMGYAIDVT
-286 LAKITEEQEIVIGDY
+286 LAKITEQQEFVICDY
-301 VATAITGYTEYTMPT
+301 TATAVTGYTEYTMPT

-336 PTAWLQATLADTM
+336 PTAWLQANLADTM

-389 RGEYILDATISEAPE
+389 KGEYLLDATMSEAPE
-404 AAI
+404 AAE

>member
-1 MRIKRNCR
+1 MLIRQIWR
-9 RTVIGILTAVVLSA
+9 RVFIGILTGMVLSA
-23 CSGSD
+23 CSGSN
-28 EPTETEEPESAST
+28 EQTETNESKTAS
-41 SSAVKAETSEEAASS
+41 SSSTAEAGTSEEAAVVRPEES
-56 ETSNEASIQEEDAAA
+56 E
-71 VQQEEPVVYEGNLEL
+71 PLLYEGDLEL
-86 PVSGATGFASVL
+86 PVNGATGYASVL
-98 MNLKASADAGS
+98 MDLKATADAGS
-109 ETISALEAG
+109 ETISELEAG
-118 TTFEVLEEEGE
+118 TAFEVLEEVGD
-129 WWYVQTETESG
+129 WWYVRTATESG

-147 FINLPDVI
+147 FINLPDVV

-170 VSSGKT
+170 VSSGKA
-176 IPGITGQA
+176 IPGITGVA

-218 ALAEGNSLVIY
+218 ALEEGNTLVIY
-229 EGYRPFSAQKLTV
+229 EGYRPFFAQKLTV
-242 DALAD
+242 DALTT

-261 YPWDTNWFIAT
+261 HPWDTNWFIAT
-272 NVSNHQMGYAIDVT
+272 SISNHQMGYAIDVT
-286 LAKITEEQEIVIGDY
+286 LAKITEQQEFVIGDY
-301 VATAITGYTEYTMPT
+301 TATAVTGYTEYTMPT

-336 PTAWLQATLADTM
+336 PTAWLQANLADTM

-389 RGEYILDATISEAPE
+389 KGEYLLDATMSEAPE
-404 AAI
+404 AAE

>member
-1 MRIKRNCR
+1 MKINKNWR
-9 RTVIGILTAVVLSA
+9 RAFIGILTGVVLSA
-23 CSGSD
+23 CSGSN
-28 EPTETEEPESAST
+28 EQTETNESKTASSSSASE
-41 SSAVKAETSEEAASS
+41 AVTSEEAAM
-56 ETSNEASIQEEDAAA
+56 
-71 VQQEEPVVYEGNLEL
+71 VGPEEPEPLLYEGDLEL
-86 PVSGATGFASVL
+86 PVNGATGYASVL
-98 MNLKASADAGS
+98 MDLKATADAGS
-109 ETISALEAG
+109 ETISELEAG
-118 TTFEVLEEEGE
+118 TAFEVLEENGD
-129 WWYVQTETESG
+129 WWYVRTATGSG

-176 IPGITGQA
+176 IPGITGAA

-218 ALAEGNSLVIY
+218 ALAEGNTLVIY
-229 EGYRPFSAQKLTV
+229 EGYRPFIAQKLTV
-242 DALAD
+242 DALTT
-247 LAAAD
+247 LAVAD

-261 YPWDTNWFIAT
+261 PPWDTNWFIAT
-272 NVSNHQMGYAIDVT
+272 SVSNHQMGYAIDVT
-286 LAKITEEQEIVIGDY
+286 LAKVTEQQEIVIGEY
-301 VATAITGYTEYTMPT
+301 AAIAVTGYTEYTMPT

-389 RGEYILDATISEAPE
+389 KGEYLLDATMSKAPTVD
-404 AAI
+404 